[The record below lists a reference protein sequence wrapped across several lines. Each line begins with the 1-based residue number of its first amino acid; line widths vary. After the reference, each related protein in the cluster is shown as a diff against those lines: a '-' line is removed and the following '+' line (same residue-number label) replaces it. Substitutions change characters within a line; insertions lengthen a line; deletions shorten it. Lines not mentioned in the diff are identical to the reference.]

1 MSTDT
6 PAITSLT
13 LDATVADALAVL
25 AEAAGHHVVV
35 EAHGRPVGV
44 VGVDE
49 LEAHRRQPGGADQPL
64 REVVEWQ
71 CVHVPPDADTQL
83 TLATYRQAAWDHL
96 LHRHRP
102 ARR

>member
-6 PAITSLT
+6 PAITTLT
-13 LDATVADALAVL
+13 LDSTVADAIAVL
-25 AEAAGHHVVV
+25 AEAGGHHVVV

-49 LEAHRRQPGGADQPL
+49 LEAHQHQPGGATHHL
-64 REVVEWQ
+64 REVIEWQ
-71 CVHVPPDADTQL
+71 CVLLPPDTDTQL

-96 LHRHRP
+96 LHRRPRP
-102 ARR
+102 AR